1 MSSALHQS
9 LTLVGYGDHNV
20 FKYCFSCFEQS
31 VSSANVQDDCSISH
45 IFTPAYPDNVW
56 FLKEGNQGLFSAAS
70 LLRAAKAG
78 DIDAVKRNLRGH
90 TGINSQDE
98 NGRTAI
104 LYAAWKGHNDVVSL
118 LAEAHAD
125 VNLPDKDGFTAC
137 YTASYSGHTNVVD
150 VLLRHGANPNI
161 ALAVEPYS
169 VPLEMAATNGHP
181 QTVERLLEGGALIN
195 LLRHGTDPNL
205 PLTAEPCSVP
215 LTIAAG
221 NGHLQT
227 VERLADPNLPKTV
240 EPYSVPLEIAA
251 TNGHAETVE
260 RLLEGGALIN
270 HQRSDGFTPLLM
282 ASQEG
287 HSNAKCCGCSTET
300 WSRP

>member
-1 MSSALHQS
+1 LCQLLQKIAIIYF
-9 LTLVGYGDHNV
+9 GY
-20 FKYCFSCFEQS
+20 Q
-31 VSSANVQDDCSISH
+31 
-45 IFTPAYPDNVW
+45 
-56 FLKEGNQGLFSAAS
+56 EGNQGLFSAAS

-78 DIDAVKRNLRGH
+78 DIDAVKKNLRGH
-90 TGINSQDE
+90 TGINTQDE
-98 NGRTAI
+98 NGKTAL

-195 LLRHGTDPNL
+195 REELSSTTRDQM
-205 PLTAEPCSVP
+205 E
-215 LTIAAG
+215 
-221 NGHLQT
+221 LQLSSWP
-227 VERLADPNLPKTV
+227 VRRV
-240 EPYSVPLEIAA
+240 M
-251 TNGHAETVE
+251 
-260 RLLEGGALIN
+260 R
-270 HQRSDGFTPLLM
+270 R
-282 ASQEG
+282 
-287 HSNAKCCGCSTET
+287 
-300 WSRP
+300 W

>member
-195 LLRHGTDPNL
+195 REELSSTTRDQM
-205 PLTAEPCSVP
+205 E
-215 LTIAAG
+215 
-221 NGHLQT
+221 LQLSSWP
-227 VERLADPNLPKTV
+227 VRRV
-240 EPYSVPLEIAA
+240 M
-251 TNGHAETVE
+251 
-260 RLLEGGALIN
+260 R
-270 HQRSDGFTPLLM
+270 R
-282 ASQEG
+282 
-287 HSNAKCCGCSTET
+287 
-300 WSRP
+300 W